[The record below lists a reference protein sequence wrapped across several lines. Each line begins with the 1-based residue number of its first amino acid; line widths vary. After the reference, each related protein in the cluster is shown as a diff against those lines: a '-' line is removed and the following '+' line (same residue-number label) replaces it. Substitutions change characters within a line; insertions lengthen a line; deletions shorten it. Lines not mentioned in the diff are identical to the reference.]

1 MFKVLLVDDEDWV
14 IQSLR
19 SSIVWEDY
27 GFQIVGEANNADE
40 ALKFIEE
47 NKPNLVFTDIKM
59 PGMNGL
65 ELMKRAASKVEDIQF
80 VVASGHA
87 EFVYA
92 QKAMQYGAIGY
103 CLKPFEENEIR
114 DCLVKT
120 KRKLEASKKNDH
132 TALIDVIF
140 GQSESDYRE
149 VNRLL
154 YQAGVH
160 LEQNGLAIIQIVG
173 QFLSPL
179 EPAIPYCSLKTGPS
193 KRVFLINQTDF
204 HLFIPYIES
213 LNDVSFGYV
222 TNITHLQDIREGLKA
237 AHVSAFHFFIT
248 GRKDGYEKRPMS
260 DDVRSQLSVIAAAIG
275 KRDLKL
281 IDSSFQEMTN
291 CLQTMQVTIK
301 DAYMVYTQII
311 FLMNDRLSLYV
322 DYGIEHFEQLA
333 YVFSHVGPMLD
344 ELRTQ
349 MKQHLIS
356 LSTISYEEIG
366 HQTIRGVAK
375 FVAENFYKDINVN
388 EISKLFY
395 VTPNYVSYLFKKEM
409 GINLT
414 EYITKLRID
423 YAGNLLLSSDMTIQE
438 ISEKSGFND
447 YFYFTKIFK
456 KMIGLTPSD
465 YRKRSK

>member
-1 MFKVLLVDDEDWV
+1 MYKVLLVDDEDWV

-19 SSIVWEDY
+19 TSIEWEDY

-40 ALKFIEE
+40 ALAFIEE

-65 ELMKRAASKVEDIQF
+65 ELMKRAASQVGGIQF

-120 KRKLEASKKNDH
+120 KLKLEASKKNDH
-132 TALIDVIF
+132 TALIDVLF
-140 GQSESDYRE
+140 GQSESDYQE
-149 VNRLL
+149 VNRVLI
-154 YQAGVH
+154 QEGVH
-160 LEQNGLAIIQIVG
+160 LERNGLAIIQIVG
-173 QFLSPL
+173 QSLALL
-179 EPAIPYCSLKTGPS
+179 EPPSPYYFLKIGPN
-193 KRVFLINQTDF
+193 KRVYFINQTDF
-204 HLFIPYIES
+204 QTFVPYIKA
-213 LNDVSFGYV
+213 LNDVSFGYA
-222 TNITHLQDIREGLKA
+222 TNLTHLRDVQGALQA
-237 AHVSAFHFFIT
+237 ANVSAFQYFIT
-248 GRKDGYEKRPMS
+248 GSKAGYPKLPPS
-260 DDVRSQLSVIAAAIG
+260 DDMRGLLRAVAAAIG
-275 KRDLKL
+275 KRDMKM
-281 IDSSFQEMTN
+281 IDNSFQEITHA
-291 CLQTMQVTIK
+291 LQSMQVTIK
-301 DAYMVYTQII
+301 DAYMLYTQIL

-333 YVFSHVGPMLD
+333 YVFKHVADMLE
-344 ELRTQ
+344 ELRSQ
-349 MKQHLIS
+349 IKQHLMS
-356 LSTISYEEIG
+356 LSPLSYEEIG

-375 FVAENFYKDINVN
+375 YVADNFYQDINVS

-395 VTPNYVSYLFKKEM
+395 VTPNYISYLFKKEM

-414 EYITKLRID
+414 EYIAKMRID
-423 YAGNLLLSSDMTIQE
+423 YAGNLLLHSDMTIQA
-438 ISEKSGFND
+438 ISEKAGFND

-456 KMIGLTPSD
+456 KMMGSTPSD
-465 YRKRSK
+465 FRKKK